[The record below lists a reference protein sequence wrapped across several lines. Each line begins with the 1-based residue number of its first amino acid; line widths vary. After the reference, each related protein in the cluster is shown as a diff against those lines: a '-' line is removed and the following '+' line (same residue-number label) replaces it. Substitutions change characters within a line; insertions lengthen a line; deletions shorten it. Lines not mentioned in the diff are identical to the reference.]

1 LHQLNPNNF
10 YHSGTIGSGKL
21 TSALR
26 QVNMNGDHFLVA
38 LLEAISA
45 RATADGSAANVVTH
59 ADGLLTEFA
68 TPATFN
74 KIVQTF

>member
-1 LHQLNPNNF
+1 MHQLNPNNF

-26 QVNMNGDHFLVA
+26 QVNMNGSHFIVA
-38 LLEAISA
+38 LLQAIKDV
-45 RATADGSAANVVTH
+45 ATADGTIANVVTH

-68 TPATFN
+68 TASTLN
-74 KIVQTF
+74 KVVQTF